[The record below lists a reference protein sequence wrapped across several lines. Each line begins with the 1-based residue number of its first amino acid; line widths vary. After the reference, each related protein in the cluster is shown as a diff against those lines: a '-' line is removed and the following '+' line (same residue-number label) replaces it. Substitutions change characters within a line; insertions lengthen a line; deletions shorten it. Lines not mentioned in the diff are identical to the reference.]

1 MTTHRDYTI
10 HPYRLSDSTWDTLD
24 LCERRFQLDRMI
36 ANLDRDVAVR
46 QGSPEMVRGSAYGVG
61 VQSYMLH
68 GDMDLALYEAWQ
80 AYWPMLENPPKT
92 FEARTLNN
100 LLASREAMDKL
111 REEYE
116 VAIFNDKPAIELSF
130 RLNLD
135 DKWYYVGYIDI
146 VLLHR
151 KEKFYA
157 VFECKTTGFNHT
169 DLTPLYRYSGQA
181 LGYSII
187 LDQIAGAEQTDFTTL
202 YFVCRDHPKNFIPD
216 IYTFPFKKTLLD
228 RFKWFMTLG
237 MDLNHLNSMMELDMF
252 PLRKKGCVSYGRVCP
267 HFGFCH
273 MTAGDKPRAIPEDT
287 NTYQFVYNLQD
298 VIEDHVKRI
307 G

>member
-1 MTTHRDYTI
+1 MTTARDYAI
-10 HPYRLSDSTWDTLD
+10 HPYRLSDSTMDTLN
-24 LCERRFQLDRMI
+24 LCERRFHLDRMV
-36 ANLDRDVAVR
+36 ANTERDVQAR
-46 QGSPEMVRGSAYGVG
+46 QGSPETVRGHAFGVG

-68 GDMDLALYEAWQ
+68 GDIDLALYETWQ

-100 LLASREAMDKL
+100 LLACKEIMDKL
-111 REEYE
+111 RSEYR
-116 VAIFNDKPAIELSF
+116 VATFNGQPAVELSF

-135 DKWYYVGYIDI
+135 ERWYYVGYIDL
-146 VLLHR
+146 VLQHIQ
-151 KEKFYA
+151 EGTYA

-202 YFVCRDHPKNFIPD
+202 YFVCRDHPKNFVPD

-237 MDLNHLNSMMELDMF
+237 MDLNHLNSMMELGMF
-252 PLRKKGCVSYGRVCP
+252 PMRKKGCVAFGRVCP

-273 MTAGDKPRAIPEDT
+273 MTAGDKQREVPTDS
-287 NTYQFVYNLQD
+287 NTYQFVYNLQE